1 MEWVE
6 ETGWTSWLGDGG
18 LMTLAAIAVA
28 ALLVLVIRFK
38 LHAFIALILVSLLTA
53 VVAGVPAEHV
63 VPTLV
68 DSFGGTLGSVA
79 LLVALGAML
88 GALVETS
95 GGARSLADAMIR
107 LFGERRAPF
116 ALGVT
121 ALFIGFP
128 IFMDAAFVLMIPI
141 VYAVARRLTGN
152 VLAFGFPV
160 AAALS
165 VMHVY
170 VPPHPGPVA
179 ASEFVQADIG
189 IVMLLGL
196 LLAFPTWFVSGHLW
210 GRHVARKYDLPVRD
224 LFGTA
229 DEADAVENPPAPW
242 QVILVL
248 VLPLLLILLNTGLN
262 TLAVSGIVDSGTGWV
277 HALQMIGETPIALLI
292 TALVTIVMFGF
303 RRGRSGT
310 AIEATLEKALGPV
323 CSVILITGAGG
334 MFGGV
339 LRATGIGD
347 AIENTLAEAGIPL
360 IIAAYVI
367 AVAMRLAQGSA
378 TVALTTAAALIAP
391 AVLASGA
398 GSLEVA
404 CIVMAMAAGSVFAG
418 HVNDSGFWLV
428 GRLLGMDVK
437 TTLKTWTV
445 QQAIES
451 VVAFA
456 IVLGVH
462 GVLQLL

>member
-1 MEWVE
+1 MDWIE
-6 ETGWTSWLGDGG
+6 ETGWSSWLGGGG
-18 LMTLAAIAVA
+18 LIGLALVAVA
-28 ALLVLVIRFK
+28 LLLFLVIRFK
-38 LHAFIALILVSLLTA
+38 LHAFLALILVSLLTA
-53 VVAGVPAEHV
+53 ITAGVPAQHI

-68 DSFGGTLGSVA
+68 DSFGGTVGGVA
-79 LLVALGAML
+79 LLVAIGAML
-88 GALVETS
+88 GALVEAS
-95 GGARSLADAMIR
+95 GGARALAEAMIR

-141 VYAVARRLTGN
+141 VYAIARRLTNN

-189 IVMLLGL
+189 IVMILGL

-210 GRHVARKYDLPVRD
+210 GKHVARKYNLPVRD

-229 DEADAVENPPAPW
+229 DEAADVEHPPAPW
-242 QVILVL
+242 QVIFVL

-262 TLAVSGIVDSGTGWV
+262 TLATSGVVDAEAGWV
-277 HALQMIGETPIALLI
+277 QALRMIGETPIALLI

-347 AIENTLAEAGIPL
+347 AIESSLAAAGIPL
-360 IIAAYVI
+360 IIAAYAI
-367 AVAMRLAQGSA
+367 ALAMRLAQGSA

-451 VVAFA
+451 VVAFVLVLVVYG
-456 IVLGVH
+456 IV
-462 GVLQLL
+462 QLI

>member
-18 LMTLAAIAVA
+18 LMGLAVA
-28 ALLVLVIRFK
+28 AVLLLLFLVIRFK
-38 LHAFIALILVSLLTA
+38 LHAFLALILVSALTA
-53 VVAGVPAEHV
+53 LAAGVPAQYV

-68 DSFGGTLGSVA
+68 ESFGGTLGGVA

-88 GALVETS
+88 GSLVESS
-95 GGARSLADAMIR
+95 GGARALAEAMVR
-107 LFGERRAPF
+107 LFGEKRAPF

-121 ALFIGFP
+121 SLVIGFP

-141 VYAVARRLTGN
+141 VYAVARRLSGN
-152 VLAFGFPV
+152 VIAFGFPV

-165 VMHVY
+165 IMHVY

-179 ASEFVQADIG
+179 AAEFVQADVG
-189 IVMLLGL
+189 VVMILGL

-210 GRHVARKYDLPVRD
+210 GKHVARKYDLPVPD

-229 DEADAVENPPAPW
+229 DEAKTVQNPPAPW
-242 QVILVL
+242 QVVFVL

-262 TLAVSGIVDSGTGWV
+262 TLASSGVLDAEAGWV
-277 HALQMIGETPIALLI
+277 HALRMVGETPFALLI
-292 TALVTIVMFGF
+292 TALVTVVMFGF

-310 AIEATLEKALGPV
+310 AIEATMEKALGPV

-347 AIENTLAEAGIPL
+347 AIENSLAAAGIP
-360 IIAAYVI
+360 IIFAAYLI
-367 AVAMRLAQGSA
+367 AMAMRLAQGSA
-378 TVALTTAAALIAP
+378 TVALTTAAALISP
-391 AVLASGA
+391 AVLASDA
-398 GSLEVA
+398 GSLELA
-404 CIVMAMAAGSVFAG
+404 CIVMATAAGSVFAG

-451 VVAFA
+451 VVAFV
-456 IVLGVH
+456 IVLGIY
-462 GVLQLL
+462 GLIQLF